1 MDRWSSR
8 RLLLLAAIPPNSV
21 EILLQH
27 SIMHHA
33 QFACLQDICYALLVA
48 LQRPFS
54 NPSISAA
61 SRALS
66 SNPTAVLLLST
77 HAGTDRQTGGRT
89 DTVPFHIDP
98 DLQTAYRE
106 GNVNNKNHVAS

>member
-8 RLLLLAAIPPNSV
+8 RLLLLLLAAIPPNSV

-66 SNPTAVLLLST
+66 TIPLQFCCCRPML
-77 HAGTDRQTGGRT
+77 GQTDRQA

-98 DLQTAYRE
+98 DRQTAYHE
-106 GNVNNKNHVAS
+106 GNVNNKNRVAS